1 MSEVSPVSEV
11 VTKETV
17 SVPWYQA
24 LGRKQWYTLI
34 AANLG
39 WMFDGYETYAL
50 ILTVGLAVKQL
61 LTTAHLAEIPFYAG
75 LIIAITLLG
84 WGIGGILGGILADY
98 IGRRKA
104 MMISILAYSITTGL
118 SAFSWSLASLVIF
131 RFIVG
136 LCIGSEWGTGT
147 AIMAEVWPDNARAKG
162 AGLMQSGLGIGF
174 FIASAVWYFMSGMG
188 PNAWRIMFLIGV
200 LPALATLWVRKSV
213 DESKLWDNANKI
225 RKEASAK
232 SKRGETLNE
241 EEQHY
246 TKFTLSE
253 LFSDRKLRRLTI
265 LGSLM
270 SLTTT
275 VGWWGISTWVPSYVA
290 SIAAQ
295 HQFSAAQWASLAG
308 MIYNVGAIGGYIL
321 LGFLADSIGRKTT
334 TILYFFLSLVL
345 TPILFLFTHNLYTIL
360 IFTLINGIFTLGQYT
375 WMPVWL
381 PECFPTR
388 IRGTAVAFV
397 FNAARFVAFLG
408 PLCSGLIISKLG
420 GYGIAATVVGL
431 IYLLGFVVAF
441 FYPETKGQQL
451 PE

>member
-1 MSEVSPVSEV
+1 MPEIVAQKNV
-11 VTKETV
+11 V
-17 SVPWYQA
+17 VPWYRT

-50 ILTVGLAVKQL
+50 ILTLGMTLKQL
-61 LTTAHLAEIPFYAG
+61 LTTSQLTSVPFYAG
-75 LIIAITLLG
+75 LVIAITLLG

-98 IGRRKA
+98 IGRRRA

-118 SAFSWSLASLVIF
+118 SAFSWSLESLIFF

-174 FIASAVWYFMSGMG
+174 FIASAVWYFMSDIG

-232 SKRGETLNE
+232 RKRGEKLNQ

-246 TKFTLSE
+246 AKFTLSE
-253 LFSDRKLRRLTI
+253 LFSDRKLRKLTI

-295 HQFSAAQWASLAG
+295 HQLSAAQWASLAG
-308 MIYNVGAIGGYIL
+308 MIYNVGAIIGYIL
-321 LGFLADSIGRKTT
+321 LGFLADSIGRKKT
-334 TILYFFLSLVL
+334 TILYFLLSLIL
-345 TPILFLFTHNLYTIL
+345 TPILFLFTHDLYFIL
-360 IFTLINGIFTLGQYT
+360 IFTFLNGIFTLGQYT

-408 PLCSGLIISKLG
+408 PLSSGLIISKLG
-420 GYGIAATVVGL
+420 GYGIAATTVGL